1 MSTPID
7 AITWI
12 AAIDGGKALIW
23 RNEGFD
29 DQPNLKLLEEH
40 SLDNPPAHEQGADQ
54 PGRIAKASGGRSA
67 VEVRDGHAQAK
78 SGFIDAIIAHLNTAA
93 ERGSY
98 DRLVLLAPAPVLGE
112 ARPHYSPALQ
122 KAVIERERDVVHQPM
137 DKIDAQVIAAL
148 AG

>member
-29 DQPNLKLLEEH
+29 DQPNLKLLEQH
-40 SLDNPPAHEQGADQ
+40 SLDNPPARDQGSDQ
-54 PGRIAKASGGRSA
+54 PGRVASAGGGRSA
-67 VEVRDGHAQAK
+67 VEERDGHVQAK
-78 SGFIDAIIAHLNTAA
+78 TSFVDAMIGHLNQAA
-93 ERGSY
+93 DKGLF

-112 ARPHYSPALQ
+112 ARRHYSPALS
-122 KAVIERERDVVHQPM
+122 KAVIERERDVVHQPI
-137 DKIDAQVIAAL
+137 DKIDAQVVAAL
-148 AG
+148 GG